1 MESSTEG
8 KTMMNIKD
16 VKDLIDLIS
25 GTDVVEVEVERGG
38 ARIRVRR
45 DGAAHPAAA
54 PVLPLPASAASQP
67 PAVAAAPAPGMAKI
81 ETPLPENVTLV
92 RAPLVG
98 RFYRAAGPD
107 AAAFVEVGDR
117 VRKGQVLCIIEA
129 MKLMNQIEAE
139 QAGVVRAV
147 LAEDGR
153 PVEFGEPLFEIETA
167 D

>member
-1 MESSTEG
+1 M
-8 KTMMNIKD
+8 TMMNIKD
-16 VKDLIDLIS
+16 VKDLIELIS

-45 DGAAHPAAA
+45 EGGTHPAPT
-54 PVLPLPASAASQP
+54 PVFALPEPTALRP
-67 PAVAAAPAPGMAKI
+67 PGETAAPAPGAVKLDA
-81 ETPLPENVTLV
+81 PLPENVTLV

-107 AAAFVEVGDR
+107 TAAFVEVGDR

>member
-1 MESSTEG
+1 
-8 KTMMNIKD
+8 MMNIKD

-45 DGAAHPAAA
+45 DGGVSPAGPGAPVPGFPAPPLPAAAA
-54 PVLPLPASAASQP
+54 PVAASG
-67 PAVAAAPAPGMAKI
+67 APKL
-81 ETPLPENVTLV
+81 ETELPDSACLV

-98 RFYRAAGPD
+98 RFYRSPSPEAPP
-107 AAAFVEVGDR
+107 FVEVGDR
-117 VRKGQVLCIIEA
+117 VRKGQVLCLIEA

-139 QAGVVRAV
+139 WSGIVRAV
-147 LAEDGR
+147 IADDGG
-153 PVEFGEPLFEIETA
+153 PVEFGEPLFEIEKA

>member
-1 MESSTEG
+1 M
-8 KTMMNIKD
+8 TMMNIKD
-16 VKDLIDLIS
+16 VKDLIELIS

-45 DGAAHPAAA
+45 DGGPGSAGAPVMPQPEPALAAPPAAA
-54 PVLPLPASAASQP
+54 AF
-67 PAVAAAPAPGMAKI
+67 PAPGAAKV

-92 RAPLVG
+92 CAPLVG
-98 RFYRAAGPD
+98 RFYRSAGPD

-117 VRKGQVLCIIEA
+117 VSKGQVLCIIEA
-129 MKLMNQIEAE
+129 MKLMNQIEAD

-147 LAEDGR
+147 LVEDGR

-167 D
+167 G

>member
-1 MESSTEG
+1 
-8 KTMMNIKD
+8 MMNIKD
-16 VKDLIDLIS
+16 VKDLIDLID
-25 GTDVVEVEVERGG
+25 GTDVVEVEVERAG

-45 DGAAHPAAA
+45 DGGAHPAAA
-54 PVLPLPASAASQP
+54 PVLPPPAAPQP
-67 PAVAAAPAPGMAKI
+67 PAAAAATAPGALKT
-81 ETPLPENVTLV
+81 ETPLPDNVTLV

-98 RFYRAAGPD
+98 RFYRSPGPD

-147 LAEDGR
+147 LATDGS

>member
-1 MESSTEG
+1 
-8 KTMMNIKD
+8 MMNIND
-16 VKDLIDLIS
+16 VKDLIELID

-45 DGAAHPAAA
+45 ESGVHPVVAQAIPVVAPITIAPSAAPTAAA
-54 PVLPLPASAASQP
+54 PGAAK
-67 PAVAAAPAPGMAKI
+67 GD
-81 ETPLPENVTLV
+81 TPLPENVTLV

-98 RFYRAAGPD
+98 RFYRSPGPD

-129 MKLMNQIEAE
+129 MKLMNQIESE

-147 LAEDGR
+147 LAVDGS
-153 PVEFGEPLFEIETA
+153 PVEFGEPLFEIETGE
-167 D
+167 

>member
-1 MESSTEG
+1 
-8 KTMMNIKD
+8 MMNLKD

-45 DGAAHPAAA
+45 DGGAA
-54 PVLPLPASAASQP
+54 P
-67 PAVAAAPAPGMAKI
+67 AAAPAPALPAPVAAHQVVAAAAVAPGAPKP
-81 ETPLPENVTLV
+81 ESALPENVALV

-98 RFYRAAGPD
+98 RFYRSPGPD
-107 AAAFVEVGDR
+107 AAVFVEVGDR

-147 LAEDGR
+147 LVEDGR
-153 PVEFGEPLFEIETA
+153 PVEFGEPLFEIQTA

>member
-1 MESSTEG
+1 
-8 KTMMNIKD
+8 MMNIKD

-25 GTDVVEVEVERGG
+25 GTDVVEVEVERAG

-45 DGAAHPAAA
+45 ETGVHPAAA
-54 PVLPLPASAASQP
+54 SASALP
-67 PAVAAAPAPGMAKI
+67 PIPATVPSIAGSSPEKGVQGAEAK
-81 ETPLPENVTLV
+81 LPENVVLV

-98 RFYRAAGPD
+98 RFYRSPAPD
-107 AAAFVEVGDR
+107 AAVFVEVGDR

-139 QAGVVRAV
+139 EGGIVRAV
-147 LAEDGR
+147 LVEDGR
-153 PVEFGEPLFEIETA
+153 PVEFGEPLFEIEKA

>member
-1 MESSTEG
+1 M
-8 KTMMNIKD
+8 MMNLKD
-16 VKDLIDLIS
+16 VKDLIELIG

-38 ARIRVRR
+38 TRIRVRR
-45 DGAAHPAAA
+45 DGGAQPPAAPVWQLPAPAAA
-54 PVLPLPASAASQP
+54 QP
-67 PAVAAAPAPGMAKI
+67 PAAPGPGALKP
-81 ETPLPENVTLV
+81 EVTLPENVALV

-98 RFYRAAGPD
+98 RFYRSPGPD
-107 AAAFVEVGDR
+107 AAAFVEVGDL

-147 LAEDGR
+147 LVEDGR
-153 PVEFGEPLFEIETA
+153 PVEFGEPLFEIEKA

>member
-1 MESSTEG
+1 
-8 KTMMNIKD
+8 MMNIKD

-25 GTDVVEVEVERGG
+25 GTDIVEVEVERGG

-45 DGAAHPAAA
+45 EGGAHQAPATPVPLPPTAVSKASTAAA
-54 PVLPLPASAASQP
+54 ADAAGSSKSEAPLPGN
-67 PAVAAAPAPGMAKI
+67 VA
-81 ETPLPENVTLV
+81 LV

-98 RFYRAAGPD
+98 RFYRAPGPD
-107 AAAFVEVGDR
+107 AAVFVEVGDR

-129 MKLMNQIEAE
+129 MKLMNQIESE

-147 LAEDGR
+147 LAEDGK

-167 D
+167 G

>member
-1 MESSTEG
+1 
-8 KTMMNIKD
+8 MMNIKD
-16 VKDLIDLIS
+16 VKDLIELIS

-45 DGAAHPAAA
+45 DGGAHPAAA
-54 PVLPLPASAASQP
+54 PAFPTAAPAASQP
-67 PAVAAAPAPGMAKI
+67 PAATAGPAPGASKT
-81 ETPLPENVTLV
+81 ESQLPENVALV

-98 RFYRAAGPD
+98 RFYRSPGPD

-139 QAGVVRAV
+139 QPGIVRAV

>member
-1 MESSTEG
+1 
-8 KTMMNIKD
+8 MMNIKD

-45 DGAAHPAAA
+45 DGGAHPPLAPAFAPPGSAA
-54 PVLPLPASAASQP
+54 PAP
-67 PAVAAAPAPGMAKI
+67 VAAAPPETAAPKPEAK
-81 ETPLPENVTLV
+81 LPENVVLV

-98 RFYRAAGPD
+98 RFYRSPAPD
-107 AAAFVEVGDR
+107 AAVFVEVGDR

-129 MKLMNQIEAE
+129 MKLMNQIESE
-139 QAGVVRAV
+139 EAGVVRAV
-147 LAEDGR
+147 LVEDGR
-153 PVEFGEPLFEIETA
+153 PVEFGEPLFEIEKA

>member
-1 MESSTEG
+1 
-8 KTMMNIKD
+8 MMNIKD
-16 VKDLIDLIS
+16 VKDLIELIS
-25 GTDVVEVEVERGG
+25 GTDVVEVEVERAG

-45 DGAAHPAAA
+45 DGSAHPTPQVSPALAAA
-54 PVLPLPASAASQP
+54 PPAPAA
-67 PAVAAAPAPGMAKI
+67 AAAPAPGAAAA
-81 ETPLPENVTLV
+81 ETALPENVMLV

-98 RFYRAAGPD
+98 RFYRSPGPD
-107 AAAFVEVGDR
+107 AAVFVEVGDR

>member
-1 MESSTEG
+1 MSTEG
-8 KTMMNIKD
+8 MTMMNIKE
-16 VKDLIDLIS
+16 VKDLIELIS
-25 GTDVVEVEVERGG
+25 GTDIVEVEVERGG

-45 DGAAHPAAA
+45 DGGLQPHAAPLVLAHAAAAPLVTAAPATATSGAPAAA
-54 PVLPLPASAASQP
+54 AA
-67 PAVAAAPAPGMAKI
+67 
-81 ETPLPENVTLV
+81 LPENVSLV
-92 RAPLVG
+92 LAPLVG
-98 RFYRAAGPD
+98 RFYRSPGPD

-147 LAEDGR
+147 LAEDGH
-153 PVEFGEPLFEIETA
+153 PVEFGEPLFEIEKA